1 MNYKAIIELLQR
13 RAELTQLRASFVTT
27 DTISIGDDPKRLIV
41 LPITEL
47 KATVNAVIDAEI
59 RSVDA
64 QLASLGV
71 TLR

>member
-47 KATVNAVIDAEI
+47 KATVNAAIDSEVA
-59 RSVDA
+59 SVDA
-64 QLASLGV
+64 ELAGLGV
-71 TLR
+71 TLG

>member
-1 MNYKAIIELLQR
+1 MNYREIINLLQR
-13 RAELTQLRASFVTT
+13 RQELSLLRASFVTT
-27 DTISIGDDPKRLIV
+27 DTISIGDDPKKLVI